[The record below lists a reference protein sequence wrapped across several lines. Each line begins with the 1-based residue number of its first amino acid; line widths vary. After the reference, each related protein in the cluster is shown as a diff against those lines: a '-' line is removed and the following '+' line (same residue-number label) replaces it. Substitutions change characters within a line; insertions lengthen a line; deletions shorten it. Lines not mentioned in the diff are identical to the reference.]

1 MLKSFQEI
9 DIIILNFIDR
19 YFKSPLLDK
28 IMTIITSL
36 GNCGIVWIFL
46 SIYLICNNYRME
58 GYMVIGSMI
67 LTAIVGEGI
76 IKHITRRSRP
86 VLKINQGTLLITKP
100 MTYSFPSGHAASSFS
115 VAGVFIMQ
123 NSNISIYVTIVASL
137 IAFSRLY
144 LNVHYPSDVLT
155 GVILGLLCSVIVC
168 GVINNIFVVY

>member
-1 MLKSFQEI
+1 MLKSFQEV
-9 DIIILNFIDR
+9 DIRILNFIDS
-19 YFKSPLLDK
+19 YFRFPLLDR

-36 GNCGIVWIFL
+36 GNCGIAWIFL

-58 GYMVIGSMI
+58 GYMVIVSMI

-123 NSNISIYVTIVASL
+123 NSNISIYITILASL

-144 LNVHYPSDVLT
+144 LSVHYPSDVLT
-155 GVILGLLCSVIVC
+155 GVILGLLCSIIVC
-168 GVINNIFVVY
+168 DVINNIFVVY